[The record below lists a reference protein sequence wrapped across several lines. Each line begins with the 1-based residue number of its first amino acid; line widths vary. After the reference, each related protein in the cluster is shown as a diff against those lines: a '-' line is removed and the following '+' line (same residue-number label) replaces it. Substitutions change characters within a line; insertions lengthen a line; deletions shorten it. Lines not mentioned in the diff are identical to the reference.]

1 MQRLIGVSIATA
13 TLVVGVGLGW
23 YVGHTRPEIRTMSL
37 AREAGASDE
46 DIIRMYKDMQQI
58 LADHRQDF
66 LSSAALSVN
75 VLSALEED
83 DMERAEK
90 WLVVTISGYY
100 QMCLADTPD
109 QQLDESRR
117 KLKRRIEALIQ
128 RNDKLRAG
136 VEGKKSPN
144 Q

>member
-1 MQRLIGVSIATA
+1 MKKLLVSIATA
-13 TLVVGVGLGW
+13 TLVAAVGLGW
-23 YVGHTRPEIRTMSL
+23 YFGHTRPAIRTMSL
-37 AREAGASDE
+37 VREAGASDE
-46 DIIRMYKDMQQI
+46 DIIRMYRDMQQI

-83 DMERAEK
+83 DIEKAEK

-100 QMCLADTPD
+100 QMYLADTPD

-136 VEGKKSPN
+136 VEGKKSKEG
-144 Q
+144 